1 MTDILSL
8 QMRFDLPLNLAKILA
23 LLNENVVVTADMIE
37 QEHALAKH
45 AKVALHRLR
54 HRLEGTGIEIK
65 SRRDIGYWLTKVG
78 KETLADQSLDH
89 GDSTPAV

>member
-1 MTDILSL
+1 MTDLLSL
-8 QMRFDLPLNLAKILA
+8 QMRFDLPINLAKILV
-23 LLNENVVVTADMIE
+23 LLNENVVVTAEMIE

-54 HRLEGTGIEIK
+54 HRLDGTGIDIK
-65 SRRDIGYWLTKVG
+65 SRRDIGYWLTKAG
-78 KETLADQSLDH
+78 KEALANESPDH